1 VKLTVIDAS
10 VAVKWVLAETGG
22 AAAEE
27 ILQQYGEGKVQLIA
41 PRLLSAE
48 VASAISTRCRRK
60 LLTPSGA
67 QKAYGF
73 FEAVK
78 PILVDESSL
87 MHKALSLAVDHHLSF
102 WASVYL
108 AVAIAF
114 RADLVTADA
123 RFYRST
129 SRHYPFVRMLG

>member
-10 VAVKWVLAETGG
+10 VALKWVLAETGS

-48 VASAISTRCRRK
+48 VASAISRRCRRK
-60 LLTPSGA
+60 LLTPSEA
-67 QKAYGF
+67 QESYGL

-78 PILVDESSL
+78 PILVDESGL
-87 MHKALSLAVDHHLSF
+87 MHKALSLAVDRQLSF
-102 WASVYL
+102 WDSVYL
-108 AVAIAF
+108 AVAIDF
-114 RADLVTADA
+114 TADLVTADA
-123 RFYRST
+123 RFYRSA